1 MMTVSGKVRV
11 TMLAAIVFLFGL
23 TGAVQAGDK
32 VSRGQAL
39 AIMEAMKMEHAMKA
53 PVDGVVGEIFYKIGD
68 LVEGGATLL
77 DFEASDYH

>member
-1 MMTVSGKVRV
+1 
-11 TMLAAIVFLFGL
+11 
-23 TGAVQAGDK
+23 
-32 VSRGQAL
+32 
-39 AIMEAMKMEHAMKA
+39 MEAMKMEHAMQA